1 MLRDEGIDLE
11 LRILRYFLVIA
22 EEGSI
27 SRASEVLHTTQ
38 PTLSRQIKELE
49 EELGAGLFIRE
60 KRKMVLT
67 KAGMYLKDR
76 AQEILS
82 LSDKTTQ
89 EFFNQRKQL
98 FSGHISIGCVEAD
111 NSDTLSMILE
121 EFIADYP
128 EVTFSIFSGT
138 GEDIID
144 KLDGG
149 LLDVGVLLKPIS
161 TEKYEYV
168 SFPMHEK
175 WGVLLETSS
184 FLAQKNDLEPKDL
197 KGVPLLAPVR
207 KDVQKMFANW
217 MEQEVNGLTITGDYN
232 LIFNVFSLVENKVA
246 SALTIEGAIAHR
258 QTENLRFIPL
268 HPPLETQCVFAW
280 RKNIMFSPVVQELIK
295 RMNDAFRA

>member
-1 MLRDEGIDLE
+1 ME
-11 LRILRYFLVIA
+11 LRVLRYFLVIA

-89 EFFNQRKQL
+89 EFINQRKQL

-175 WGVLLETSS
+175 WGVLVETSS

-207 KDVQKMFANW
+207 KDVQKKFANW
-217 MEQEVNGLTITGDYN
+217 MEQEVDDLTITGDYN

>member
-1 MLRDEGIDLE
+1 ME